1 MTGKLCRSIA
11 AACLTVLITISP
23 VAPVLGQNQASP
35 APQSP
40 TQNPPSQQAPPASQS
55 QTPGKGQTQPQSPVP
70 FNIAAGPDFTR
81 PKKPY
86 FNVLA
91 PYTPI
96 QVDQPQFVN
105 SPKLNDLIHDGKLQL
120 SLRDAIQLALESNLD
135 ISVNRY
141 WSWMAETDILRANGG
156 GTQRG
161 VQVSSVPQA
170 FANIPTIT
178 FDPVV
183 TGTLSLDSRRLP
195 VNNPLTSGT
204 GTASTSAAFLGTH
217 SEIANLGYAQGFGTG
232 TNLGLS
238 LATTRS
244 SSTSA
249 AVFFNPAV
257 QTTASISLTQQLL
270 NGFSRLANERYIR
283 MAILTK
289 KSVDYAFAQ
298 TLITDITAVE
308 DDYWELVFGRGN
320 VDVQQ
325 RAVDLAQR
333 LYEDNQR
340 QVQVGTLAPIEIVRA
355 EAQLATAQQALIS
368 ARTAQ
373 LQQQTVLMSVITKNP
388 TAPELRNVEIVPTE
402 TVQNPPQ
409 IETMTLTDAVNEAL
423 AKRPDVQEA
432 RVAIDG
438 DNLNIKA
445 TRNALLPILSLSA
458 VATGVG
464 LNGMSKTL
472 APGGFTDAAGNALTG
487 NSPEYFAQLALTLP
501 IRNRVAQADSA
512 RSQLAER
519 QDQARLQQAI
529 NNVAV
534 DVQNAQITL
543 EQDRAALVA
552 AQKTRELQEQTLDA
566 DQRRLQVGAS
576 TIFIVVTDQQLL
588 AVAAAAEVRAGVN
601 LVEAL
606 VNFQRAMGRTLEA
619 NNITI
624 ADAKSGTVPRDTL
637 IPGTNLTGELVGQ
650 RSNSS
655 R

>member
-1 MTGKLCRSIA
+1 
-11 AACLTVLITISP
+11 
-23 VAPVLGQNQASP
+23 
-35 APQSP
+35 
-40 TQNPPSQQAPPASQS
+40 
-55 QTPGKGQTQPQSPVP
+55 
-70 FNIAAGPDFTR
+70 
-81 PKKPY
+81 
-86 FNVLA
+86 
-91 PYTPI
+91 
-96 QVDQPQFVN
+96 
-105 SPKLNDLIHDGKLQL
+105 
-120 SLRDAIQLALESNLD
+120 
-135 ISVNRY
+135 
-141 WSWMAETDILRANGG
+141 
-156 GTQRG
+156 
-161 VQVSSVPQA
+161 
-170 FANIPTIT
+170 
-178 FDPVV
+178 
-183 TGTLSLDSRRLP
+183 
-195 VNNPLTSGT
+195 
-204 GTASTSAAFLGTH
+204 
-217 SEIANLGYAQGFGTG
+217 
-232 TNLGLS
+232 
-238 LATTRS
+238 
-244 SSTSA
+244 
-249 AVFFNPAV
+249 
-257 QTTASISLTQQLL
+257 
-270 NGFSRLANERYIR
+270 
-283 MAILTK
+283 
-289 KSVDYAFAQ
+289 
-298 TLITDITAVE
+298 
-308 DDYWELVFGRGN
+308 
-320 VDVQQ
+320 
-325 RAVDLAQR
+325 
-333 LYEDNQR
+333 
-340 QVQVGTLAPIEIVRA
+340 
-355 EAQLATAQQALIS
+355 
-368 ARTAQ
+368 
-373 LQQQTVLMSVITKNP
+373 LMSVITKNP
-388 TAPELRNVEIVPTE
+388 TAPELRNVEIVPTD

-409 IETMTLTDAVNEAL
+409 IETMALTDAVNEAL